1 MINYILWALFNI
13 ALFYTVCKIVYN
25 LAYKESLSKLQSVKD
40 ASYTKGRDSG
50 YTEGYKCGFKQG
62 REIGQKEGR
71 AEGFA
76 DGKIYGAQQSYNEE
90 ALRSMGLTF
99 TNDKNI
105 TPNVNGLTNDKHK
118 KWRQSNE
125 WSAQQIYRR

>member
-1 MINYILWALFNI
+1 MSNLILLALIVLVVNI
-13 ALFYTVCKIVYN
+13 PVCVIAYN
-25 LAYKESLSKLQSVKD
+25 CGYKVRLWENQSEKD
-40 ASYTKGRDSG
+40 ASYDKGRDNGFS
-50 YTEGYKCGFKQG
+50 EGYKCGFNQG

-71 AEGFA
+71 AEGFS

-105 TPNVNGLTNDKHK
+105 TPNVNGSTNDKHK
-118 KWRQSNE
+118 K
-125 WSAQQIYRR
+125 

>member
-1 MINYILWALFNI
+1 MINDILWALFNI
-13 ALFYTVCKIVYN
+13 ALFYTGYKIVYK
-25 LAYKESLSKLQSVKD
+25 LAYKEGLSKLQSEKE
-40 ASYTKGRDSG
+40 ASYDKGRDSG
-50 YTEGYKCGFKQG
+50 YAEGYKCGFKQG

-118 KWRQSNE
+118 K
-125 WSAQQIYRR
+125 

>member
-1 MINYILWALFNI
+1 MSNLILLALIVLVVNITVGNI
-13 ALFYTVCKIVYN
+13 AYN
-25 LAYKESLSKLQSVKD
+25 CGYKESLSKLQSEKE

-50 YTEGYKCGFKQG
+50 YAEGYKCGFTQG

-71 AEGFA
+71 DEGFS

-105 TPNVNGLTNDKHK
+105 TPNVNGLMNNKRK
-118 KWRQSNE
+118 NGR
-125 WSAQQIYRR
+125 